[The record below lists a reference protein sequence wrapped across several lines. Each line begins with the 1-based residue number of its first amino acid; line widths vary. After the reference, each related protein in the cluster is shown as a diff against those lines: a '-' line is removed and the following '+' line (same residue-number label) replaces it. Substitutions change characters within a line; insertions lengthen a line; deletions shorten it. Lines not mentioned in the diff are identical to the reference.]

1 MDWQAR
7 TRLVPRPG
15 FMLIELLMSLAILGV
30 LAILAA
36 PVAQVEIQRA
46 REQDLRRALREIRVA
61 LDEYKRAADEGR
73 IAKRPGDSGYPRDL
87 DVLVKGIEDQR
98 DAKRA
103 KIYFLRR
110 IPRDPMYT
118 ETALADEGALIIKF
132 WLHLSK
138 DASDATDPQEGA
150 DIYDVYSLSNKVGL
164 NGVPY
169 SKW

>member
-1 MDWQAR
+1 M
-7 TRLVPRPG
+7 
-15 FMLIELLMSLAILGV
+15 
-30 LAILAA
+30 
-36 PVAQVEIQRA
+36 
-46 REQDLRRALREIRVA
+46 
-61 LDEYKRAADEGR
+61 
-73 IAKRPGDSGYPRDL
+73 
-87 DVLVKGIEDQR
+87 KGIEDQR

-118 ETALADEGALIIKF
+118 ETALADDRTWGRR
-132 WLHLSK
+132 SY
-138 DASDATDPQEGA
+138 ASDATDPQEGA

>member
-7 TRLVPRPG
+7 TRLVPRSG

-61 LDEYKRAADEGR
+61 LYEYKRAADEGR

-87 DVLVKGIEDQR
+87 DLLVKGIEDQR

-110 IPRDPMYT
+110 IPRDPMHT
-118 ETALADEGALIIKF
+118 ETALADDRTWGRR
-132 WLHLSK
+132 SY
-138 DASDATDPQEGA
+138 ASDATDPQEGA